1 MERIN
6 LKRVIIAGLIAS
18 LSFIIIETIFEG
30 LLKILF
36 LFEEVNLLLQYFP
49 NVTLSGTRYYI
60 VNFVYLILTCEVT
73 IWLYAALIPKFKEGF
88 KTALLAGLV
97 VILLIVLFM
106 VNYVNMNIIPLKLVL
121 ISLALS
127 LVEFPLSIVIGAGF
141 YKSK

>member
-1 MERIN
+1 MEKIN
-6 LKRVIIAGLIAS
+6 PFRVIIAGLIAS

-30 LLKILF
+30 LIKILF
-36 LFEEVNLLLQYFP
+36 QFDEVNLLLQYFP

-60 VNFVYLILTCEVT
+60 INFAYLILTCEVT
-73 IWLYAALIPKFKEGF
+73 LWLYAALIPKFREGF
-88 KTALLAGLV
+88 KTALLAGLI
-97 VILLIVLFM
+97 VIILITLFM
-106 VNYVNMNIIPLKLVL
+106 VNYVNMNIIPLKPVL

>member
-36 LFEEVNLLLQYFP
+36 LFDEVSLLLQYFP

-73 IWLYAALIPKFKEGF
+73 IWLYAALIPKFRAGF
-88 KTALLAGLV
+88 KTALLAGMV

-106 VNYVNMNIIPLKLVL
+106 VNYVNMNIIPLKMVL

>member
-1 MERIN
+1 MEKIN
-6 LKRVIIAGLIAS
+6 PFRVIIAGLIAS

-30 LLKILF
+30 LIKILF
-36 LFEEVNLLLQYFP
+36 QFDEVNLLLQYFP

-73 IWLYAALIPKFKEGF
+73 IWLYTALIPKFREGF
-88 KTALLAGLV
+88 KTALLAGLI
-97 VILLIVLFM
+97 VIILITLFM
-106 VNYVNMNIIPLKLVL
+106 VNYVNMNIIPLKPVL

>member
-6 LKRVIIAGLIAS
+6 PSKVIIAGLIAS
-18 LSFIIIETIFEG
+18 LAFIIIEIIFEG

-60 VNFVYLILTCEVT
+60 ISFVYLILTCEVT
-73 IWLYAALIPKFKEGF
+73 IWLYAALIPKFREGF
-88 KTALLAGLV
+88 KTALLAS
-97 VILLIVLFM
+97 LIVIILIALFM
-106 VNYVNMNIIPLKLVL
+106 LNYINMNIIPLKIVL
-121 ISLALS
+121 ISLGLS

>member
-1 MERIN
+1 MEKIN
-6 LKRVIIAGLIAS
+6 PFRVIIAGLIAS

-30 LLKILF
+30 LIKILF
-36 LFEEVNLLLQYFP
+36 QFDEVNLLLQYFP

-60 VNFVYLILTCEVT
+60 INFVYLILTCEVT
-73 IWLYAALIPKFKEGF
+73 LWLYAALIPKFREGF
-88 KTALLAGLV
+88 KTALLAGLI
-97 VILLIVLFM
+97 VIILITLFM
-106 VNYVNMNIIPLKLVL
+106 VNYVNMNIIPLKPVL

>member
-1 MERIN
+1 MYKIN
-6 LKRVIIAGLIAS
+6 PYRLIIAGLIAS

-36 LFEEVNLLLQYFP
+36 LFDEINLLLQYFP

-60 VNFVYLILTCEVT
+60 INFVYLILTCEVT
-73 IWLYAALIPKFKEGF
+73 LWLYAALTSKFREGY
-88 KTALLAGLV
+88 KTALLAGLI
-97 VILLIVLFM
+97 VIILIALFM

-121 ISLALS
+121 ISLGLS
-127 LVEFPLSIVIGAGF
+127 IVEFPLSIVIGAGF